1 MTASLTLRQTK
12 GIDLTFAELDNNFLF
27 LRDTKLSVF
36 NVEANGAHHMD
47 ETGYGS
53 TDAAPAIQDTIDA
66 ASQSVLNGK
75 NWAGLGRYGAI
86 VYVGAARW
94 QLRTQLVV
102 KPGVILVCD
111 GVFWNN
117 MADQFSP
124 AIVFQAR
131 SHCRRLLLN
140 ANGRGGVEFGENN
153 VASDMRIGEV
163 RVWNTGIQ
171 SDGVLGP
178 QTAARFKGSS
188 FEVDTLTLDGGA
200 TALDLRTA
208 SNILIGNALLKE
220 PLVGFRI
227 AGSQAID
234 IENIRLE
241 SASTLGGAIDSS
253 NNLRI
258 GRIIATNDDSR
269 VSAPCASGYLLKI
282 GDDSADSS
290 VEGLDIGLL
299 AATNTGGTAL
309 KVSNVKHSH
318 VGIAIT
324 KAKLPSGN
332 GHPIANAIEYGAG
345 IDTLH
350 IDGMIDQGIVPFVG
364 NKQGTLMF
372 ANGKTV
378 VGAGTGLDSFSYN
391 VPNVPAAG
399 THAVDLGPLLETFGK
414 RTLIFEFVGATIG
427 TADEYRIELVEVSSA
442 NVETVVYAT
451 TTISGAHRDA
461 RPFTIDKMADGNGI
475 RLKFYNMS
483 ANAIN
488 TAVVKLVVTGV

>member
-27 LRDTKLSVF
+27 LRDTKMTVF

-47 ETGYGS
+47 ETGYSS
-53 TDAAPAIQDTIDA
+53 TDATPAIQQTIDA
-66 ASQSVLNGK
+66 ASQFALNGK
-75 NWAGLGRYGAI
+75 NWAGLSRYGAV
-86 VYVGAARW
+86 VYVSAARW

-111 GVFWNN
+111 GVLWNN

-124 AIVFQAR
+124 AVVFQAR

-163 RVWNTGIQ
+163 RVWNTGSL

-178 QTAARFKGSS
+178 QTAARFKGSA

-208 SNILIGNALLKE
+208 SNVLIRDVLLKE

-227 AGSQAID
+227 AGAQGID
-234 IENIRLE
+234 IHNVRLE
-241 SASTLGGAIDSS
+241 SVSTLGGAIDSS

-258 GRIIATNDDSR
+258 GKIVATNDDSR

-299 AATNTGGTAL
+299 QATNTGGTAL
-309 KVSNVKHSH
+309 KVANVKHSH
-318 VGIAIT
+318 VRIAVT

-332 GHPIANAIEYGAG
+332 GHPIVNALEYGTG

-350 IDGMIDQGIVPFVG
+350 IDGMIDQGINPFVG
-364 NKQGTLMF
+364 DKQGTLMF
-372 ANGKTV
+372 ANGKAV
-378 VGAGTGLDSFSYN
+378 VGAGTGVDTFPYN
-391 VPNVPAAG
+391 VPNVAAG
-399 THAVDLGPLLETFGK
+399 GIHAVDLGPLLEAFTK
-414 RTLIFEFVGATIG
+414 RTLIFQFVGVTTG
-427 TADEYRIELVEVSSA
+427 TADDYRIELVEVDSKGG
-442 NVETVVYAT
+442 ETVVYAT
-451 TTISGAHRDA
+451 TTIEGAHRDA
-461 RPFTIDKMADGNGI
+461 RPFTIDKMADTNGI
-475 RLKFYNMS
+475 RFKFYNMS
-483 ANAIN
+483 TNAIT